1 MDPFESIKA
10 TFFQECEEL
19 LTDME
24 SGLLAME
31 AGDDDPETIN
41 AVFRAVH
48 SVKGGAG
55 AFGLEHLIR
64 FAHVFETILDEL
76 RSSRLSLTE
85 DVTRVLLRASDVLAD
100 HVQAARNDGAV
111 DEARTHGM
119 ISELQGL
126 VGAERASELGF
137 DGEEEEAGE
146 EDFGFV
152 PVTLSLDEPAAE
164 APPAD
169 VSDLIASLAP
179 AETSEAEVAPTLA
192 EPDLAGEAGAAPA
205 WRVTFRPKTEMYAKA
220 NEAGLVLRELARLG
234 SVEVEL
240 DASAVPTLDQLS
252 AEQAYLSW
260 TIRLTG
266 DATEAEVRDVFEFVE
281 DDCELAIAREGEAAE
296 PDEAPAPPAASDD
309 GDASAAAVEAA
320 AAAPLDLDALLARVQ
335 GDAPAAE
342 PAEAAP
348 VASEPA
354 AAAENPPAASVDP
367 AGMDVTGLIALA
379 EKASIEHAQAAPA
392 AKPEAKVE
400 SKAESK
406 AAAAPPAGGSAA
418 PAPTIR
424 VDLDRVDRL
433 INAVGELVIQQA
445 MLSQRVFESGLARSS
460 DVALGLEDLE
470 LLTREIQDSVMA
482 IRAQPVKSVF
492 QRMPRLVREV
502 ADMVG
507 KKVRLVMEGENTEVD
522 KTVIERLSDPITHM
536 LRNAIDHGL
545 ERPEDREANGKPGE
559 GVVRLAALHRG
570 GRIVIEV
577 QDDGRGINRERVRGI
592 AMSKGLIA
600 EDAVLSDDEIDNLIF
615 LPGFSTADVVSDIS
629 GRGVGMDV
637 VKRSIQALGGRISIS
652 SEPGKGSKFTMSL
665 PLTLAVLDGMVVSAA
680 EQTLVA
686 PLSNIVESLTPR
698 SEDVHL
704 IGGRDAVIRIR
715 ETFVPLIDVGVAL
728 GFRDTPLPPSSGVAV
743 LIESEG
749 GGKAALLVEAIQGQR
764 QVVIK
769 SLEANYQQIPG
780 VAAATILGDGRV
792 ALILDVDA
800 LVTSSRRKSAPRI
813 EKRMAV

>member
-55 AFGLEHLIR
+55 AFGRDQLIR

-76 RSSRLSLTE
+76 RSGRLSLTE
-85 DVTRVLLRASDVLAD
+85 ELTRVLLRASDVLAD
-100 HVQAARNDGAV
+100 HVQAARNGGSV
-111 DEARTHGM
+111 DEARTQGM
-119 ISELQGL
+119 ISDLQGL

-137 DGEEEEAGE
+137 DGEHDDEGPE

-152 PVTLSLDEPAAE
+152 PVTLSIDEPADA

-169 VSDLIASLAP
+169 VGDLIASLAP
-179 AETSEAEVAPTLA
+179 VA
-192 EPDLAGEAGAAPA
+192 EPAAEAVEAAGEPPAPGAAPA
-205 WRVTFRPKTEMYAKA
+205 WKVTFRPKAEMYAKA

-234 SVEVEL
+234 AVEVDL
-240 DASAVPTLDQLS
+240 DAGAVPPLDQLV
-252 AEQAYLSW
+252 AEQAYLGW

-281 DDCELAIAREGEAAE
+281 DDCELSIVREGDAAAPLDLDAPEAASE
-296 PDEAPAPPAASDD
+296 ES
-309 GDASAAAVEAA
+309 DASAAAVEAA

-335 GDAPAAE
+335 GEAPA
-342 PAEAAP
+342 
-348 VASEPA
+348 EPA
-354 AAAENPPAASVDP
+354 AAPAAPTPEPEAAAEAATADP
-367 AGMDVTGLIALA
+367 ASLDVAGLIALA
-379 EKASIEHAQAAPA
+379 EKASTDHGQASPAP
-392 AKPEAKVE
+392 AKPEP
-400 SKAESK
+400 KAEPKAETK
-406 AAAAPPAGGSAA
+406 AAAAAPAGGPTA

-545 ERPEDREANGKPGE
+545 EGPDDREANGKPAE

-813 EKRMAV
+813 EKRMAG